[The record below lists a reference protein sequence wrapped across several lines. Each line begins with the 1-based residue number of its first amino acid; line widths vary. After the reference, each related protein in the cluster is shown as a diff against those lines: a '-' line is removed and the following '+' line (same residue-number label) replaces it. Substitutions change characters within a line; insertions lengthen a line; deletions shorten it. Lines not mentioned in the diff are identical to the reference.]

1 MTHGTHEA
9 AVQLLTAPD
18 RFVRLIVQREVK
30 GPLEPPLSPASPS
43 YLTAL
48 SPSGYLANR
57 PGIYKRG
64 PNGDL
69 STASAASAVSP
80 PNADPASK
88 QFNSTISP
96 QVHSASSLQ
105 TTPKT
110 NGVQSNAA
118 SQPVPAPRRLTS
130 QSSFGSNGNGAL
142 PPSQN
147 GNRSEDDEAQ
157 VKFHSFGFKAIRVDS
172 RAINC

>member
-69 STASAASAVSP
+69 SATAVAASP

-88 QFNSTISP
+88 QFNSNISP

-105 TTPKT
+105 MTPKT

-157 VKFHSFGFKAIRVDS
+157 VNIHSFGFNAI
-172 RAINC
+172 